1 MLDSHRPLICRLQYA
16 EYRIQNTAAAKLYL
30 FFFIWRLALLILMV
44 ANKFRRPLEGVGPEN
59 QDFLGPE
66 MATSVTGTLIVKAE
80 LGGGLC
86 EVGEYFLFCN
96 HF

>member
-1 MLDSHRPLICRLQYA
+1 MQNT
-16 EYRIQNTAAAKLYL
+16 EFRIQLQQNYTC
-30 FFFIWRLALLILMV
+30 FFKWRLALLILMV
-44 ANKFRRPLEGVGPEN
+44 ANQFRRPLEGVGPEN

-66 MATSVTGTLIVKAE
+66 KATSVKGILIVKAE
-80 LGGGLC
+80 LGGGLW